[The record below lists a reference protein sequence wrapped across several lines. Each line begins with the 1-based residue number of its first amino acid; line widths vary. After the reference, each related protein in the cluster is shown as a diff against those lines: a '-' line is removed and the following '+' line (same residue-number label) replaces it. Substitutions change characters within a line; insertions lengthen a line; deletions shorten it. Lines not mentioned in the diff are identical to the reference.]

1 MRLAQAFTFAASVAA
16 SMGLFATSFVAS
28 AADYPTK
35 PVKVIVSYPA
45 GGITDIYARKFAE
58 KLQDRLKQPFLI
70 ENKPGAGGMIGSEQ
84 VAKSAPDGYTLTYV
98 GTSTLLPVILRQS
111 VKDPTVDL
119 LRDFEPIAL
128 MNLGSFGLIV
138 NSAVPV
144 KNLREFIDYNKANPG
159 KLFYGT
165 SSGSGKMVMEVFKKA
180 AGIDIQH
187 VPYKGTAPLTTA
199 LVAGEVTAV
208 LEPTATYKT
217 FIESGKLR
225 AIATTGEKRLSTL
238 PDTPTLVESGYP
250 SIKGVYSGG
259 FWGPKGLPP
268 AVVATLSKPLM
279 EFARMQDIIDLLK
292 SSGVDAIG
300 STPEGLRQQALV
312 ENEFWTRAAQIAEIP
327 PAQ

>member
-1 MRLAQAFTFAASVAA
+1 MRLTNVFTSAATAVAC
-16 SMGLFATSFVAS
+16 MGLLATSFLSS

-70 ENKPGAGGMIGSEQ
+70 ENKPGAAGMIGSEQ

-98 GTSTLLPVILRQS
+98 GTATLLPVILRQS

-119 LRDFEPIAL
+119 LRDFDPIAL

-138 NSAVPV
+138 HSAVPV

-180 AGIDIQH
+180 VGIDIQH

-208 LEPTATYKT
+208 LEPTATYKS

-225 AIATTGEKRLSTL
+225 ALVTTGEKRLSTL
-238 PDTPTLVESGYP
+238 PEIPTLVESGYP

-300 STPEGLRQQALV
+300 STPEGLRQQALT
-312 ENEFWTRAAQIAEIP
+312 ENEFWIRAAQIAEIP
-327 PAQ
+327 AAQ